1 MAGKKMGELIRELR
15 ESKGLS
21 QQALAER
28 AAVTLSYVTIIESGQ
43 PGAQPR
49 AILQRIA
56 RALGVAV
63 EKLEE

>member
-28 AAVTLSYVTIIESGQ
+28 AAVTHSYITIIESGQ
-43 PGAQPR
+43 PGAPPR